1 MFNLDLNF
9 GNYNIDYTRDGKY
22 LLLGGSLGHLALMDW
37 KKKDLKCEF
46 NVKETVRDI
55 KFLNNESLYAV
66 NDNLR
71 IILFFDKNI
80 QSSSLFI
87 SRWLKKDIFIF
98 MTIMG

>member
-46 NVKETVRDI
+46 NVKETIRDV

-66 NDNLR
+66 NDIKR
-71 IILFFDKNI
+71 
-80 QSSSLFI
+80 SSFPISL
-87 SRWLKKDIFIF
+87 
-98 MTIMG
+98 